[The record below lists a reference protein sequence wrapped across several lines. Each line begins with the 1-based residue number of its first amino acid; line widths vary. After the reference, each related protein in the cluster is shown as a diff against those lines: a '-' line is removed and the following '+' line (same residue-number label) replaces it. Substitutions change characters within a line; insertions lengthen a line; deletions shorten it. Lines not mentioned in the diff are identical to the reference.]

1 MVQEHFFAE
10 RRAGQTKWL
19 LSLASKTLE
28 YMRGG
33 LSVENCQAVCEL
45 LLPETQAMAVAMTD
59 DRVVLGYVGRFAE
72 NFPLGSPIHTA
83 ATHEALD
90 TQEAQ
95 VFSSTGATATS
106 SGSPIIPAGIVA
118 PLVVRNASLGTLKLY
133 YETPELIDETQL
145 AISEG
150 FAELLSTQLSMAE
163 LDRQV
168 ELATKAEL
176 QALHSQ
182 INPHF
187 LFNTINTIAS
197 LIRTDPDR
205 ARNLLREFATFY
217 RRTLENSDDLI
228 TVQREIEQTIRYLGF
243 EVARFGESRIRKV
256 VRVEPGLEVVRVPA
270 FIIQPIVE
278 NSVNHAMRPEGPL
291 TLTIDVHADGD
302 DVVIDVSDDG
312 LGMTDEVAERLVRGE
327 CRASDR
333 GTGIALHNV
342 DARLRT
348 CFGGDSGLEL
358 HSELG
363 VGTTVTMRICGAVRD
378 LWDDDDDDEDVDGD
392 EPARG

>member
-1 MVQEHFFAE
+1 MIQEHFFAE
-10 RRAGQTKWL
+10 RRASQTKWL

-33 LSVENCQAVCEL
+33 LSQQNCQAVCEL

-59 DRVVLGYVGRFAE
+59 DRVVLGYAGRFAE
-72 NFPLGSPIHTA
+72 DFPLGSPIHTA
-83 ATHEALD
+83 ATHEALS

-95 VFSSTGATATS
+95 VFSSTGATAAT

-118 PLVVRNASLGTLKLY
+118 PLLVRNASLGTLKLY
-133 YETPELIDETQL
+133 YEAPELIDETQM

-176 QALHSQ
+176 QALQSQ

-187 LFNTINTIAS
+187 LFNTINTIAA

-205 ARNLLREFATFY
+205 ARVLLREFATFY

-228 TVQREIEQTIRYLGF
+228 TVEREIEQTTRYLGF
-243 EVARFGESRIRKV
+243 EVARFGESRIRQV
-256 VRVEPGLEVVRVPA
+256 VHVEPGLEIVRVPA
-270 FIIQPIVE
+270 FIIQPIIE

-291 TLTIDVHADGD
+291 TLTIDVHADGGD
-302 DVVIDVSDDG
+302 AVIAVSDDG
-312 LGMTDEVAERLVRGE
+312 LGMTQETAERLVHGE

-342 DARLRT
+342 DARLHA
-348 CFGGDSGLEL
+348 CFGGDSGMTIDTQ
-358 HSELG
+358 LG
-363 VGTTVTMRICGAVRD
+363 VGTTVTMRIAGAVAE
-378 LWDDDDDDEDVDGD
+378 LWGDDDDEDDGGD
-392 EPARG
+392 FEDA